1 MSSIGNTPSLTS
13 DSANENHPAM
23 NSIGITPSL
32 TTDSANEHSVR
43 TVNVQ
48 EQNSLASD
56 LTTSTAIANS
66 NQTTTTAASTS
77 YMSFNVEQFPSLEAF
92 YSALQNATAGNSGL
106 QLSAFVQ
113 GSVTYAARSLL
124 PEYIAGNGFI
134 ASDRIT
140 AVVQEIQGNVEDF
153 QRRNIEENTIHII
166 NGPLIEWAIKS
177 TIENL

>member
-13 DSANENHPAM
+13 DSANENHPTT

-32 TTDSANEHSVR
+32 TTDSVNEHSVR

-77 YMSFNVEQFPSLEAF
+77 YMSLNVEQFPSLEAF

-106 QLSAFVQ
+106 LSGFVQ
-113 GSVTYAARSLL
+113 GSVTSTARSLL

-134 ASDRIT
+134 ASDRMT
-140 AVVQEIQGNVEDF
+140 AVVQEIQGSVEDF
-153 QRRNIEENTIHII
+153 QRRNIDENTIHII